1 MKQINLEEK
10 KLLQEYFT
18 CGTMNSDELE
28 SIVTRMK
35 KDKVLLK
42 HPYQITPPVKEGGRW
57 MTYILDTEV
66 NKRVKITSYTED
78 GIYQKLYKIYF
89 PVKKETLE
97 LLYPLWEEKRKGMN
111 LSSRTIQRNR
121 NHWEKYYVGTKI
133 IKKSIDR
140 ISVEDIEDFF
150 YGCISEYDMNK
161 KDLDNMK
168 MIFKDIMKYAKKK
181 GIILSNPYDDIE
193 INVSGCKPP
202 NNPKDESRVYLPE
215 EKEKFFRQLNKRLMR
230 MLYETDSY
238 VVFLLFKL
246 GLRIGEAVALK
257 WSDIDWDARE
267 IHIHRMESLA
277 EDENG
282 KLKVAICEYT
292 KKKSPAGDW
301 YLPLS
306 DYEINLFQTVKRI
319 NEEAGYSDGD
329 FIFCDEEG
337 RTKIREVDNCIRA
350 QCTRAGI
357 PVKSAHDIR
366 RTVAS
371 EMDRKGVS
379 IEDIRWYLGHN
390 DIATTR
396 TYILN
401 NQGKQKTSKQIVN
414 ALSEMNGSDVLMG
427 TQNSRNEKSPEAS

>member
-18 CGTMNSDELE
+18 CGTMKSDELE
-28 SIVTRMK
+28 SIVKEMK
-35 KDKVLLK
+35 KEKVLQK
-42 HPYQITPPVKEGGRW
+42 HPYQITPPVKDGGRW
-57 MTYILDTEV
+57 MTYIQDTEV

-97 LLYPLWEEKRKGMN
+97 ILYPLWVEKRKGMN

-121 NHWEKYYVGTKI
+121 NHWEKYYNNTKI
-133 IKKSIDR
+133 VRKSIDR
-140 ISVEDIEDFF
+140 ITVEDIEDFF
-150 YGCISEYDMNK
+150 HSCISDYDMTK

-168 MIFKDIMKYAKKK
+168 LIFKDLMKYAKKK
-181 GIILSNPYDDIE
+181 GLILSNPYDDIE
-193 INVSGCKPP
+193 IKVNGCKPP

-215 EKEKFFRQLNKRLMR
+215 EKEKLFRQLNKRLMQ
-230 MLYETDSY
+230 MPYETDSY

-257 WSDIDWDARE
+257 WSDIDWETRE
-267 IHIHRMESLA
+267 IHIHRMESLV

-282 KLKVAICEYT
+282 KLKVTICEYT
-292 KKKSPAGDW
+292 KKKSPAGDR

-306 DYEINLFQTVKRI
+306 DYEINLFQTVKGI

-329 FIFCDEEG
+329 FIFCDKVG

-350 QCTRAGI
+350 QCVRAGI
-357 PVKSAHDIR
+357 EVKSAHDIR

-371 EMDRKGVS
+371 EMRRKKVE
-379 IEDIRWYLGHN
+379 IEDIQWYLGHN
-390 DIATTR
+390 DEATTR

-427 TQNSRNEKSPEAS
+427 TQNSRNEKSPEAF